1 MINKEKTT
9 LFFSKNTDE
18 ASQEAIKV
26 TLNVPAIR
34 HYEKYLG
41 LPLFIGKNKTTC
53 FIQVKERIWA
63 RMQGWKAKLLSRAGK

>member
-1 MINKEKTT
+1 M
-9 LFFSKNTDE
+9 
-18 ASQEAIKV
+18 

-63 RMQGWKAKLLSRAGK
+63 RM

>member
-1 MINKEKTT
+1 M
-9 LFFSKNTDE
+9 
-18 ASQEAIKV
+18 

-53 FIQVKERIWA
+53 FIQVKRGFGLGCRGGRQNSYLGRA
-63 RMQGWKAKLLSRAGK
+63 NKL